1 MEYSGKPPHH
11 GCVVGTVLDYGVPGA
26 WMSGIFLGAVR
37 QGVKCPTRI
46 GRDPHTNRAHYIP
59 PAPGVM
65 LTDGNSISSVK
76 TFVPVSDLRFMT
88 DRERKAPDRYEPD
101 EREQAS
107 RGLHDRLRLAVFTQR
122 SVDGR
127 CACFCCGR
135 RLVMSKDEAVRC
147 NVTAKECSDYCT
159 VMEAGHVLAH
169 SRGGPD
175 IFVNLW
181 PSCTD
186 CNGRMGRELFHEF
199 ALAKVG
205 PISVPAPVTTSSLFR
220 QALQQWTE
228 WFDEWDEDRPA
239 LRACTDDW
247 SQHEEVVE

>member
-1 MEYSGKPPHH
+1 M
-11 GCVVGTVLDYGVPGA
+11 
-26 WMSGIFLGAVR
+26 
-37 QGVKCPTRI
+37 
-46 GRDPHTNRAHYIP
+46 
-59 PAPGVM
+59 
-65 LTDGNSISSVK
+65 K

-101 EREQAS
+101 EREHAS
-107 RGLHDRLRLAVFTQR
+107 HGLHDRLRLAVFTQR